1 MNLRPLPP
9 EGSAL
14 PGCATHRARRIPK
27 PPIPSKIGVVSIN
40 TRPLSDALA
49 QQAESRHHC
58 HQQKDQKEWLEGFAL
73 NRVHP
78 ALQKGVDLGLIG
90 VRELL
95 CVISISGWVSFWHD
109 CFFRWFR
116 RALYRLRIARPS
128 AVCQWPLR
136 ITFWRRRRSS
146 ISWCAAH

>member
-9 EGSAL
+9 KEVRYQAAL
-14 PGCATHRARRIPK
+14 HRGAQRPK
-27 PPIPSKIGVVSIN
+27 PPIPSRWGVSIN
-40 TRPLSDALA
+40 TRPLSDP
-49 QQAESRHHC
+49 
-58 HQQKDQKEWLEGFAL
+58 WLNGLKAATTAINKKIKNSGL
-73 NRVHP
+73 KGLRSTVHP

-90 VRELL
+90 IRELL
-95 CVISISGWVSFWHD
+95 CVISIGGGLVLARLFL
-109 CFFRWFR
+109 WFR

-136 ITFWRRRRSS
+136 ITFWRRGRSS